1 MEINGEYVKG
11 NIYFD
16 KSFKDMMWGRP
27 RNHNEYRAD
36 VTYNGERLRFRSR
49 SYEVCVGFLQT
60 QKQAHIAEY
69 LKTCDWCGATF
80 ELTAHN
86 STARYCCPGCKSM
99 ALKKRKELS
108 CGVSFI
114 DEHGR
119 KIKPPKAKHKGG

>member
-49 SYEVCVGFLQT
+49 SYEACVGFLQT
-60 QKQAHIAEY
+60 QKQAHIAE
-69 LKTCDWCGATF
+69 
-80 ELTAHN
+80 
-86 STARYCCPGCKSM
+86 
-99 ALKKRKELS
+99 
-108 CGVSFI
+108 
-114 DEHGR
+114 
-119 KIKPPKAKHKGG
+119 